1 MSRHTCSNRDK
12 IVDLKSKKQ
21 KRESNMD
28 KYNEVLDEIESDFN
42 KTSAQKRFW
51 DNTDENAECSDLTV
65 ARDLSISIMTI
76 FEIDSIEMKEGF
88 IY

>member
-1 MSRHTCSNRDK
+1 M
-12 IVDLKSKKQ
+12 
-21 KRESNMD
+21 SNMAD
-28 KYNEVLDEIESDFN
+28 YNSILDDIEPKQEERQG
-42 KTSAQKRFW
+42 KTYFW
-51 DNTDENAECSDLTV
+51 QSSRQHEECCDLTV

>member
-1 MSRHTCSNRDK
+1 MADYNSVLNDIETKPEEKEENKLFWQNTIRHE
-12 IVDLKSKKQ
+12 Q
-21 KRESNMD
+21 
-28 KYNEVLDEIESDFN
+28 
-42 KTSAQKRFW
+42 
-51 DNTDENAECSDLTV
+51 CSDLTV

>member
-1 MSRHTCSNRDK
+1 MADYNS
-12 IVDLKSKKQ
+12 ILKDIESKEEKQ
-21 KRESNMD
+21 K
-28 KYNEVLDEIESDFN
+28 
-42 KTSAQKRFW
+42 KTYFW
-51 DNTDENAECSDLTV
+51 QNSRQHEDCCDLTV